1 METCPNRVN
10 LKTQN
15 ALRPKVDTIT
25 QNGGFGSIMFPHAMK
40 KNEILKMLVFSKKN
54 LTKLFLY
61 FNFRSSNY
69 KVSPFCIILVIEN
82 STN

>member
-25 QNGGFGSIMFPHAMK
+25 QNAGFGAI
-40 KNEILKMLVFSKKN
+40 MLVFSKKD

-69 KVSPFCIILVIEN
+69 KVSPFCIILAIEN
-82 STN
+82 STNNLKFRSAIC